1 MTDSTLQITPG
12 AGGIYARVSGRTLH
26 KILFYDVGGQVSGE
40 GPCGIY
46 SNIIPYE
53 AE

>member
-1 MTDSTLQITPG
+1 MYPASC
-12 AGGIYARVSGRTLH
+12 GGSHVSGRTLH